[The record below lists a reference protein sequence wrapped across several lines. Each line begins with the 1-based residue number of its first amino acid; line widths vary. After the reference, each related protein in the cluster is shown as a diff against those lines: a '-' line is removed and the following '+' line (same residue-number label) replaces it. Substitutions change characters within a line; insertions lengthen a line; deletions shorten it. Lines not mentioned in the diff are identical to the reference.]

1 MSTSTTTPNSSYTIR
16 QSRPSDIPKVLS
28 AHRTQYVDTDGFN
41 EYFMSIVDGILSS
54 WTASHDPALERFWVA
69 EHSITG
75 EFLGCVMLINKPP
88 AVPEKTDPVNKDP
101 DLNEPE
107 KSTIMGNSKEQDRT
121 ARLRV
126 LYVSPS
132 ARGMGLGRALVRL
145 TTDFAR
151 EVGYRNIQLSTC
163 TVQRAAVM
171 IYEQEGYGEISSEE
185 NEKFGTMLKHVVL
198 ELGL

>member
-16 QSRPSDIPKVLS
+16 QSRPSDIPKILS
-28 AHRTQYVDTDGFN
+28 GHRTQYVDNDGFN
-41 EYFMSIVDGILSS
+41 EYFMSIVDDILSS

-69 EHSITG
+69 EHSTTA
-75 EFLGCVMLINKPP
+75 EFLGCVMLINKPS
-88 AVPEKTDPVNKDP
+88 AVSETEPVNENP
-101 DLNEPE
+101 DLNEPKE
-107 KSTIMGNSKEQDRT
+107 STRMGNSKEQDRT

-151 EVGYRNIQLSTC
+151 EVGYRNVQLSTC
-163 TVQRAAVM
+163 TVQGAAM
-171 IYEQEGYGEISSEE
+171 RIYEQEGYGEVSWEESEM
-185 NEKFGTMLKHVVL
+185 FGMRLRHVML

>member
-1 MSTSTTTPNSSYTIR
+1 
-16 QSRPSDIPKVLS
+16 
-28 AHRTQYVDTDGFN
+28 
-41 EYFMSIVDGILSS
+41 MSIVDNILSS

-69 EHSITG
+69 EHSTTA

-88 AVPEKTDPVNKDP
+88 AVSEKTDPVNEDP

-107 KSTIMGNSKEQDRT
+107 TSTRMGNSKEQDRT

-151 EVGYRNIQLSTC
+151 EVGYRNVQLSTC
-163 TVQRAAVM
+163 TVQEAAVQ
-171 IYEQEGYGEISSEE
+171 IYKQEGYGEISSEE
-185 NEKFGTMLKHVVL
+185 NDMFGKRLKHVVL